1 MIPPGRPKGESPSAR
16 REGNPVSSLL
26 LLAGRTAADHIQR
39 NGLRPQDIGCVP
51 AAAGGP
57 KGLALI
63 PLDRRLFGAG
73 GWLREVPLDLV
84 GASIGAWRMFCAAQ
98 VDADAA
104 LTRLSDGYVAQ
115 RFGRKPTPQ
124 EVSDECRKLARA
136 VLGDSGWP
144 ALRAPASVLVLTTRA
159 RGVLQGTASRTA
171 FAQAALANAM
181 SRRRLAAHMERV
193 VFAHGTPRLLHAQL
207 PPFDP
212 FGLRVVP
219 LTRANAEDALL
230 ASGSIPLV
238 CDPVRNPV
246 GAPCGDYWD
255 GGLIDYHLLLPY
267 GAPRHDA
274 APANRRLVLYPHFV
288 PHVTP
293 GWLDKFL
300 PWRRQARAH
309 PWLSNMLLVAPSPAL
324 LARLPNGKLPDRQDF
339 YRYGLDHASRERAW
353 RRAIGECERFADEAL
368 AWLERPDPS
377 VLRPL

>member
-1 MIPPGRPKGESPSAR
+1 M
-16 REGNPVSSLL
+16 SSFVM
-26 LLAGRTAADHIQR
+26 LAGRTAAEHIQR
-39 NGLRPQDIGCVP
+39 NGLRPADIGCVP

-63 PLDRRLFGAG
+63 PLDRRLFGVS

-104 LTRLSDGYVAQ
+104 LARLSDGYVAQ
-115 RFGRKPTPQ
+115 RYGRKPTPQ
-124 EVSDECRKLARA
+124 EVSNECRQLARA
-136 VLGDSGWP
+136 VLGAAGWP
-144 ALRAPASVLVLTTRA
+144 ALRDGASVLVLTTRA
-159 RGVLQGTASRTA
+159 RGVLQGQASRA
-171 FAQAALANAM
+171 AWAKAALANAL

-193 VFAHGTPRLLHAQL
+193 VFVHGAPRVFDALRS
-207 PPFDP
+207 PFDP

-238 CDPVRNPV
+238 CNPVRNPA
-246 GAPCGDYWD
+246 GAPRGDYWD

-267 GAPRHDA
+267 HAPRHEA
-274 APANRRLVLYPHFV
+274 APAGHKLVLYPHFV

-339 YRYGLDHASRERAW
+339 YRYGLDHAGRERDW
-353 RRAIGECERFADEAL
+353 RRAIGECGRFADEVL

-377 VLRPL
+377 MLRPL